1 MKRLLQLALPLLALV
16 TTSCGTSYTL
26 KYRKQITDTENFSN
40 RIHYADGSLVPIRF
54 RLVVDADM
62 RYKAYYERLDTKY
75 YFMFSEFTKSVKQIA
90 AFKFSYNYYYGSTKN
105 PSVGREDVEAAFYHL
120 VGFHNEKD
128 EKCYLVYGYNNP
140 QIFFTNETVNKAFVE
155 KCRITTYAQDKE
167 GKEISMKSYPVF
179 PGYELSPKGAKDA
192 EWQTGD

>member
-1 MKRLLQLALPLLALV
+1 MKRLFLLLIPLILL
-16 TTSCGTSYTL
+16 TTGCTATYEL

-40 RIHYADGSLVPIRF
+40 RLHYQDGSLVPIRF
-54 RLVVDADM
+54 RLVVDSDM

-75 YFMFSEFTKSVKQIA
+75 VFQITEFTKSLKQIA
-90 AFKFSYNYYYGSTKN
+90 AFKFSYTYYYGPQKN
-105 PSVGREDVEAAFYHL
+105 PNIGKEDVEAAFYNL
-120 VGFHNEKD
+120 IGFHNENN

-140 QIFFTNETVNKAFVE
+140 QIFFTNETVNKAYVE
-155 KCRITTYAQDKE
+155 KCKITTYAQDE
-167 GKEISMKSYPVF
+167 DGKEISMKSYPVF